1 MHQTQRFPITVRSN
15 KKPPR
20 AEFGATIPS
29 GAGASSVGLYIVVF
43 VSQIWGHFFFLV
55 AAADSLHLKV
65 PPASHSLQISLA
77 LL

>member
-1 MHQTQRFPITVRSN
+1 MHQTQRFPVTVRSN

-43 VSQIWGHFFFLV
+43 VSQIWGHFFLV